1 MGDGAMDTRQRS
13 IYLKFLAII
22 VLPMFAMGLVI
33 VFVATE
39 AFTKSMRGEIEIE
52 LANLANTVVEA
63 YDLIYPGDYTL
74 VGEEQVAVLKGDK
87 VISTQTELIDSIREK
102 CDAHVSLFY
111 FNTRIATTITDGEGN
126 RLNHTVVNSKV
137 EEDVVKGGK
146 EHFYSN
152 AMINHVR
159 YYAYYVPLYNS
170 DNKCIGMISVA
181 KPYNEVQDKI
191 SKSISPIIYISIITM
206 LVASIITVFYTKR
219 IIGVIEKLRKYIN
232 KVSKGQ
238 LDSEPDITIINRN
251 DEFGDIAAS
260 VSEMRNS
267 LKEVVEIDSLTR
279 VYNRRCGE
287 TKLKHTIENSRKQGV
302 PFAIAI
308 GDIDF
313 FKKVNDTY
321 GHECGDEVLKAV
333 AKELKKLMVGKGYVA
348 RWGGEE
354 FLMIFDKLNYD
365 QSLIALNDIRRE
377 IENLQIEYNETFMKV
392 TMTFGIVEGN
402 TTVEIHHQI
411 KIADDKLYVGKQ
423 KGRNVVI
430 N

>member
-1 MGDGAMDTRQRS
+1 MDTHKRS

-22 VLPMFAMGLVI
+22 VFPMFAMGLII
-33 VFVATE
+33 VFIATG
-39 AFTKSMRGEIEIE
+39 AFTRSMHHEIEIE
-52 LANLANTVVEA
+52 LANLANTVVDA
-63 YDLIYPGDYTL
+63 YDRIYPGDYTL
-74 VGEEQVAVLKGDK
+74 VGKEQVAVLKGDK
-87 VISTQTELIDSIREK
+87 VVSANTEFIDGIREK
-102 CDAHVSLFY
+102 CDVHVSVFY
-111 FNTRIATTITDGEGN
+111 YNTRVATTITDGKGN
-126 RLNHTVVNSKV
+126 RLNQTVVNLKV
-137 EEDVVKGGK
+137 EEDVVKGEK
-146 EHFYSN
+146 ESFYNN
-152 AMINHVR
+152 AMIDDVR
-159 YYAYYVPLYNS
+159 YYAYYIPLYNS
-170 DNKCIGMISVA
+170 NNKCVGMISVA
-181 KPYNEVQDKI
+181 KPYDEVQSKI
-191 SKSISPIIYISIITM
+191 GKSILPIIIISLITMIVAAIITM
-206 LVASIITVFYTKR
+206 FYTKH
-219 IIGVIEKLRKYIN
+219 IIGIIGKLRRYIN
-232 KVSKGQ
+232 KVASGK
-238 LDSEPDITIINRN
+238 LDSEPDADIISRN

-287 TKLKHTIENSRKQGV
+287 IKLKQTIENSKKQGIQ
-302 PFAIAI
+302 FALAI

-333 AKELKKLMVGKGYVA
+333 AKELKKLMVGKGYVC

-354 FLMIFDKLNYD
+354 FLFIFDKLDYD
-365 QSLIALNDIRRE
+365 RSLIALNDIRSK
-377 IENLQIEYNETFMKV
+377 IENLDIDYNETKMRV

-423 KGRNVVI
+423 RGRNMVV

>member
-1 MGDGAMDTRQRS
+1 M
-13 IYLKFLAII
+13 
-22 VLPMFAMGLVI
+22 
-33 VFVATE
+33 
-39 AFTKSMRGEIEIE
+39 
-52 LANLANTVVEA
+52 
-63 YDLIYPGDYTL
+63 
-74 VGEEQVAVLKGDK
+74 
-87 VISTQTELIDSIREK
+87 
-102 CDAHVSLFY
+102 
-111 FNTRIATTITDGEGN
+111 
-126 RLNHTVVNSKV
+126 
-137 EEDVVKGGK
+137 
-146 EHFYSN
+146 
-152 AMINHVR
+152 
-159 YYAYYVPLYNS
+159 
-170 DNKCIGMISVA
+170 
-181 KPYNEVQDKI
+181 
-191 SKSISPIIYISIITM
+191 
-206 LVASIITVFYTKR
+206 ASIITVFYTKR